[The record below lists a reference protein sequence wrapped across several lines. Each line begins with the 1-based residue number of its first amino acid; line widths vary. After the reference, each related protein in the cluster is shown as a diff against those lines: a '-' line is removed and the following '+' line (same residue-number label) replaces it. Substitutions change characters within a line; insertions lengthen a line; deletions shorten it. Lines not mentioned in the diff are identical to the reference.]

1 MTITSATRWELK
13 LLNKKSFNALVLW
26 VVSTEVIPTSIG
38 HITPAWIYLRG
49 ATSTPILSHLGQTH
63 LKSTIMSLFGF
74 RKWPTPVSLIAK
86 PLWPFGIATLVT
98 YYLVS
103 SAQEAGVRS
112 EEHRNN
118 PKNPYAAQIAA
129 AKAHH

>member
-26 VVSTEVIPTSIG
+26 VVSTEVIPT
-38 HITPAWIYLRG
+38 TPVWIYLRG

-74 RKWPTPVSLIAK
+74 RKWPTPIAK